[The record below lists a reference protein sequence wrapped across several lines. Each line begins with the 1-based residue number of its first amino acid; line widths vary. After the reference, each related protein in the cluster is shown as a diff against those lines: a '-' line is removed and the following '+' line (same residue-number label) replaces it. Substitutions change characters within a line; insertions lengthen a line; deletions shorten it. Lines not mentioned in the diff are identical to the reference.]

1 MTETAHTDN
10 PATRTA
16 AAPSTCARTG
26 SSTRTRTRGR
36 RSVVLVPFVAASLAL
51 GPAMAPVGAG
61 AAPGADAVEAART
74 EATAA
79 TDAREEAEA
88 RLADAAD
95 RRAGLERRTA
105 ELADADAASTA
116 ALADARRRLRELAVA
131 AYIDGGRTELL
142 QASLEP
148 DEASAVSWRVGMVS
162 GGAGEVS
169 DAVEDFAQLQSANDP
184 EQQSVAQA
192 LDEARSQEEQARSDV
207 VQASARERDAGAALE
222 RAVAARAAARAA
234 TTTTT
239 DPGTSSPRRSSAPAS
254 SSAAGLAAPR
264 PVGGATA
271 EEAAFLAKVRQCES
285 RGNYSIVSSTG
296 RYRGAYQFSVQTW
309 QGVGGTGDPAAA
321 SPAEQDARALALLR
335 LQGKRAWPVCSQ
347 R

>member
-1 MTETAHTDN
+1 M
-10 PATRTA
+10 PARPVTRFL
-16 AAPSTCARTG
+16 AAPSRSG
-26 SSTRTRTRGR
+26 RSSVLRRGGR
-36 RSVVLVPFVAASLAL
+36 RRRGSVALVAIAAVVAV
-51 GPAMAPVGAG
+51 GPVGSGPVG
-61 AAPGADAVEAART
+61 AAPGAGDSVESSRAEVAS
-74 EATAA
+74 ATAA
-79 TDAREEAEA
+79 REQAEVRLEEAA
-88 RLADAAD
+88 G
-95 RRAGLERRTA
+95 RRADLERRTT

-142 QASLEP
+142 QASLDP

-169 DAVEDFAQLQSANDP
+169 DAVEDLARLESANDP
-184 EQQSVAQA
+184 EQRAVAQA
-192 LDEARSQEEQARSDV
+192 LDEARSREEQARSDL
-207 VQASARERDAGAALE
+207 VQASARERDAAGALD

-234 TTTTT
+234 TTSTVPAPASGRTT
-239 DPGTSSPRRSSAPAS
+239 RSSSPAS

-321 SPAEQDARALALLR
+321 PPAEQDARALALLR